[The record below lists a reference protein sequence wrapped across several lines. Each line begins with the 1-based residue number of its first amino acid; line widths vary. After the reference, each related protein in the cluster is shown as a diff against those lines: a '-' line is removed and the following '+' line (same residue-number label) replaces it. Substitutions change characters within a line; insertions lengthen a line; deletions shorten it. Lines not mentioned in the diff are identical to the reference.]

1 MDYDKILNILLDPIY
16 KIISLIYYLRNIITF
31 DVLKERQDKNTLEGE
46 NLNLKVSAKI
56 HILARDPRPTT
67 PA

>member
-31 DVLKERQDKNTLEGE
+31 DVVKERQDKKYIG
-46 NLNLKVSAKI
+46 KGKI
-56 HILARDPRPTT
+56 
-67 PA
+67 